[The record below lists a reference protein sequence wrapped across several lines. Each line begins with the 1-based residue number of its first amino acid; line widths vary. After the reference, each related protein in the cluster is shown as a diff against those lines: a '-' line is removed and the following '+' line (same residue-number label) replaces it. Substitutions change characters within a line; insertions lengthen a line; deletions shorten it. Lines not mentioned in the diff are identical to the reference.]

1 MLLFSVE
8 ILLYSIFV
16 IYSFSLSP
24 FLYFPRSLYGIWPW
38 YLSIAYISIKLLLL
52 NSEEAWLR
60 TTLLTSQ
67 SFFVFFFFYD
77 NLFFD
82 VFCLTSPLLSG
93 LFLSFIFIAFF
104 SFSLFFSYNKM
115 LKNWYIKLIN
125 HNHMDHHVNYLISQ
139 QSCKIGIIVIPIIQ
153 MGNWDT
159 ECLSNLPKS
168 TKK

>member
-67 SFFVFFFFYD
+67 SFFVFFFFLWQLVFWCFLL
-77 NLFFD
+77 NFPTFICTFLLLF
-82 VFCLTSPLLSG
+82 
-93 LFLSFIFIAFF
+93 
-104 SFSLFFSYNKM
+104 
-115 LKNWYIKLIN
+115 
-125 HNHMDHHVNYLISQ
+125 ISMNIYT
-139 QSCKIGIIVIPIIQ
+139 KRIVILLT
-153 MGNWDT
+153 N
-159 ECLSNLPKS
+159 LSYFVYLFTGWWAIKS
-168 TKK
+168 FPYVFLCE